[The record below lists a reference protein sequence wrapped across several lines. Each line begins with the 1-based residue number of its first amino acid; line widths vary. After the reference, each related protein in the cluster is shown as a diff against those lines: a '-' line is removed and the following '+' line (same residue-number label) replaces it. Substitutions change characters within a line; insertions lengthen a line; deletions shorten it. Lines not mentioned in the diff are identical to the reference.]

1 MTLPH
6 KQLTAFEAPSVKAML
21 VPVNVRYR
29 NDYSRPLT
37 LCDWNARVKRWHRTG
52 GQP

>member
-1 MTLPH
+1 M

-21 VPVNVRYR
+21 VPVEI
-29 NDYSRPLT
+29 
-37 LCDWNARVKRWHRTG
+37 DWNWMRTGIPPASAIVTWNKSVRRWHRTG